1 MSQNDKPQKPSLWSL
16 VLSTFAAAFGVQTNK
31 NRERDFQQSSIVP
44 YIIAGIIF
52 TALFMLTLILIVS
65 RVVGD

>member
-1 MSQNDKPQKPSLWSL
+1 MSQKDKPRKPSMGSL
-16 VLSTFAAAFGVQTNK
+16 ILSTFAAAFGVQTDK

-44 YIIAGIIF
+44 YIVSGIIF
-52 TALFMLTLILIVS
+52 TVLFMLTLIFIVS